1 MANIISRLKR
11 TILNEKMDFLDLKL
25 QPLKTY
31 IFKKIYLKKRK
42 KFIEDES
49 KLIMRA
55 LYSKK
60 KKKK

>member
-31 IFKKIYLKKRK
+31 IFKKIYLEKRK

-49 KLIMRA
+49 KLIMHA
-55 LYSKK
+55 PYSKIV
-60 KKKK
+60 

>member
-55 LYSKK
+55 LYSKIV
-60 KKKK
+60 

>member
-1 MANIISRLKR
+1 
-11 TILNEKMDFLDLKL
+11 MDFLDLKL

-55 LYSKK
+55 LYSKIV
-60 KKKK
+60 

>member
-31 IFKKIYLKKRK
+31 IFKKIYLNKIK
-42 KFIEDES
+42 KFIKDEIN
-49 KLIMRA
+49 L
-55 LYSKK
+55 
-60 KKKK
+60 

>member
-31 IFKKIYLKKRK
+31 IFKKIYLKKEK
-42 KFIEDES
+42 NLLK
-49 KLIMRA
+49 MR
-55 LYSKK
+55 
-60 KKKK
+60 